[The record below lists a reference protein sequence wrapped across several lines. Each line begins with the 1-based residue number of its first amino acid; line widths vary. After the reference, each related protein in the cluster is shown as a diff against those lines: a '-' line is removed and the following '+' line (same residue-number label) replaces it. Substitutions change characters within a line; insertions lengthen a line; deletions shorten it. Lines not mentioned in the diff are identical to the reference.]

1 MAVFRRRV
9 SFLIMS
15 VVALGAVSGCARYS
29 AQPLNR
35 IKTVSPHKQDGSE
48 KPEKAISLA
57 YNVYDKWDCKKYL
70 NRDVLAKGYQPVQI
84 TITNNSDRYINFSK
98 ENISLP
104 TVPAAD
110 VAKRVHT
117 STMTRAVSYGVAG
130 LFLWPFFIPAVVDG
144 VKSSQANQ
152 RLDEDFAKK
161 ELADQIISPYNTI
174 NGLIFVPKNEFSRDF
189 TVTAVDVE
197 KRVRFALNSNKLF
210 LKI

>member
-1 MAVFRRRV
+1 MAVSRYQIIFI
-9 SFLIMS
+9 IMS
-15 VVALGAVSGCARYS
+15 AIALFSVPGCARYS

-35 IKTVSPHKQDGSE
+35 IKAVNPRKQDGYE
-48 KPEKAISLA
+48 KSISLA
-57 YNVYDKWDCKKYL
+57 YNVFDKWDCKKYL
-70 NRDVLAKGYQPVQI
+70 NRDVLAKGYQPVQL
-84 TITNNSDRYINFSK
+84 TITNNSDRYIYFSK

-104 TVPAAD
+104 IVSAAD
-110 VAKRVHT
+110 VAKKVHT
-117 STMTRAVSYGVAG
+117 STMTRVVSYGVAG

-152 RLDEDFAKK
+152 RLDEDFVKK

-189 TVTAVDVE
+189 TITAVDVE
-197 KRVRFALNSNKLF
+197 KRVKFALNSNKLF

>member
-1 MAVFRRRV
+1 MSVCRRQIVF
-9 SFLIMS
+9 SIMS
-15 VVALGAVSGCARYS
+15 IVALFSISGCARYS
-29 AQPLNR
+29 AQPLSR
-35 IKTVSPHKQDGSE
+35 LKTVNPQKQDGSE

-70 NRDVLAKGYQPVQI
+70 NRDVLSKGYQPVQI

-104 TVPAAD
+104 TVSAAD
-110 VAKRVHT
+110 VAKKVHT
-117 STMTRAVSYGVAG
+117 STITRATCYGVAG

-144 VKSSQANQ
+144 VRSSQANQ
-152 RLDEDFAKK
+152 KLDEDFAKK
-161 ELADQIISPYNTI
+161 ELSDQIITPYSTI
-174 NGLIFVPKNEFSRDF
+174 NGLIFVPKDEFKHNF
-189 TVTAVDVE
+189 TITAVDVE

>member
-1 MAVFRRRV
+1 M
-9 SFLIMS
+9 
-15 VVALGAVSGCARYS
+15 
-29 AQPLNR
+29 
-35 IKTVSPHKQDGSE
+35 
-48 KPEKAISLA
+48 
-57 YNVYDKWDCKKYL
+57 
-70 NRDVLAKGYQPVQI
+70 
-84 TITNNSDRYINFSK
+84 
-98 ENISLP
+98 
-104 TVPAAD
+104 
-110 VAKRVHT
+110 
-117 STMTRAVSYGVAG
+117 SYGVAG

>member
-1 MAVFRRRV
+1 MSVCRHQV
-9 SFLIMS
+9 GFLIVS
-15 VVALGAVSGCARYS
+15 IVALSFITGCARYS

-35 IKTVSPHKQDGSE
+35 IKTVNPHKQDGTE

-104 TVPAAD
+104 TVSAVD
-110 VAKRVHT
+110 VAKKVHT
-117 STMTRAVSYGVAG
+117 STMTRVVSYGVAG
-130 LFLWPFFIPAVVDG
+130 LFLWPFFIPAIVDG

-189 TVTAVDVE
+189 TITAVDVE